1 MDEPDTRAYRSKIGR
16 LPHRLRLELCE
27 RMLDGA
33 SGAALVAW
41 INRQPEA
48 RRALKA
54 AGEARISEQN
64 ITDWRRTGYKAWL
77 ASRARTQHIRAYAE
91 TAAQIAEA
99 AGGDPAEVGSRILA
113 GKMLDMLEA
122 VDAETADAFSA
133 AVARLRKGEIDTRKI
148 ELDRRKEDRADE
160 QLKLERQ
167 KFQRSTAELF
177 IKWHADH
184 KAVSILDDAT
194 LDNDRKTE
202 ALGQLM
208 FGDLWK

>member
-16 LPHRLRLELCE
+16 LPVAVRIELCE

-33 SGAALVAW
+33 PGAALVAW
-41 INRQPEA
+41 LNR
-48 RRALKA
+48 RSDVKKTLKA
-54 AGEARISEQN
+54 VGEARVNEQN
-64 ITDWRRTGYKAWL
+64 ISDWRRTGYKTWL
-77 ASRARTQHIRAYAE
+77 ATRARAQHIRDYAE

-122 VDAETADAFSA
+122 VDEEKAGDFAR
-133 AVARLRKGEIDTRKI
+133 AVAALRKGELDSRKI
-148 ELDRRKEDRADE
+148 ELDRRKADRDDE
-160 QLKLERQ
+160 QLKLEQR

-184 KAVSILDDAT
+184 KVVSILEDAS

>member
-1 MDEPDTRAYRSKIGR
+1 MDEQDTRAYRSKIGR
-16 LPHRLRLELCE
+16 LPVAVRIELCE

-33 SGAALVAW
+33 PGAALVAW
-41 INRQPEA
+41 LNRRA
-48 RRALKA
+48 DVRKALKA
-54 AGEARISEQN
+54 IGEARINEQN
-64 ITDWRRTGYKAWL
+64 ISAWRSTGYKAWL
-77 ASRARTQHIRAYAE
+77 ATRARAQHIRDYAE

-160 QLKLERQ
+160 QLKLEQQ

>member
-1 MDEPDTRAYRSKIGR
+1 MDEPYTRAYRSKIGR
-16 LPHRLRLELCE
+16 LPVAVRIELCE

-33 SGAALVAW
+33 PGAALVAW
-41 INRQPEA
+41 LNRRA
-48 RRALKA
+48 DVRKALKA
-54 AGEARISEQN
+54 VGEARINEQN
-64 ITDWRRTGYKAWL
+64 ISDWRSTGYKAWL
-77 ASRARTQHIRAYAE
+77 ATRARAQHIRDYAE

-99 AGGDPAEVGSRILA
+99 AGGDPAEVGARILA

-122 VDAETADAFSA
+122 VDQEQAGDFAR
-133 AVARLRKGEIDTRKI
+133 AVAALRNGELVSKKI
-148 ELDRRKEDRADE
+148 ELDRRKADRDDKQLELE
-160 QLKLERQ
+160 QR